1 MNQKTS
7 FFKIHS
13 IVRVCRYWG
22 GIEVMFH
29 KDIFYGIFTYLKS
42 QINNLISNL

>member
-22 GIEVMFH
+22 GIEVMF
-29 KDIFYGIFTYLKS
+29 DNDFFTIFLLTLNPK
-42 QINNLISNL
+42 